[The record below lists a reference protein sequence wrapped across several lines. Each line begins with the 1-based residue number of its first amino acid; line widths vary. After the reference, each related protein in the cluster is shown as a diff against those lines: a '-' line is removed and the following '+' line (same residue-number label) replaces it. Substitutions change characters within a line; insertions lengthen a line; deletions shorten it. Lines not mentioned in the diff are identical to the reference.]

1 MTNTTNDAARGIS
14 FKGQVV
20 ITGVIECLSGLH
32 VGGNRDAL
40 NLSGVELPVARD
52 PATRMPI
59 IPGSS
64 LKGRMR
70 ALLELLRGKV
80 RFERGQVRGSDGEPD
95 SIDLLFGTSGNR
107 RGGPTR
113 LVVRDATALA
123 SDSRESTVAF
133 WAALD
138 SEGLGTEVKAEA
150 ALNRVTAAAQ
160 PRQVER
166 VVAGSRFEFELVLS
180 VFDQREGEELLLK
193 DVVIALQLL
202 EDSYLG
208 GHGTR
213 GYGRVRILL
222 RENPAIATARD
233 YESGRRKTK
242 PTGDLKALSDIDA
255 DGWVAAAKQAF
266 SQSPT

>member
-1 MTNTTNDAARGIS
+1 
-14 FKGQVV
+14 
-20 ITGVIECLSGLH
+20 
-32 VGGNRDAL
+32 
-40 NLSGVELPVARD
+40 
-52 PATRMPI
+52 
-59 IPGSS
+59 
-64 LKGRMR
+64 MR

-80 RFERGQVRGSDGEPD
+80 RFERGQVRGVEGEAD
-95 SIDLLFGTSGNR
+95 AIDLLFGSSGGR

-113 LVVRDATALA
+113 LVVRDATAGA
-123 SDSRESTVAF
+123 GDSRESTVAF

-166 VVAGSRFEFELVLS
+166 VVAGSRFELELVLS
-180 VFDQREGEELLLK
+180 VFDQRPDEEALLK
-193 DVVIALQLL
+193 DVIVALQLL

-213 GYGRVRILL
+213 GYGRVRIAL
-222 RENPAIATARD
+222 REHPAIATAAD
-233 YESGRRKTK
+233 YESGRRKTR

-255 DGWVAAAKQAF
+255 DAWVAAAKQAF
-266 SQSPT
+266 GTSRS